1 MDDLLL
7 RQKLMGALQFA
18 EESPRAEG
26 GGVLRLRR
34 GERRWVM
41 CALGRRRLDHAI
53 KKRRKKIK
61 KKTKAISVI
70 SKF

>member
-7 RQKLMGALQFA
+7 RQILMGALQFA

-41 CALGRRRLDHAI
+41 CALGRRRSDHAI

-61 KKTKAISVI
+61 KNTKAIFVI